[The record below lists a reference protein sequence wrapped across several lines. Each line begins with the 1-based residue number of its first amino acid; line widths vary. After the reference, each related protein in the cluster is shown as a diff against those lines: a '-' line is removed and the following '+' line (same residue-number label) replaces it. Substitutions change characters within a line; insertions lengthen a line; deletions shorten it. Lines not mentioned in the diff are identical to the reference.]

1 MVASTR
7 NPMTRVLLLDP
18 DAVRR
23 DQLRRALND
32 SGLATVERSDAEDI
46 TALELDGV
54 DIVVSNAELPSGSA
68 ITLTRRLG
76 TTPLILFSVEPN
88 VRNAVAAMRLG
99 AADYLSMPL
108 EPNELL
114 AAINRCVQ
122 RIASRP
128 TTDQRTTRLGPMV
141 GQCPVM
147 LALFDQIKLVA
158 SLQSCVLIQGEP
170 GSGKEL
176 VARAVHAQS
185 GRGARPMISL
195 NCAAIPS
202 LLIESELFGTS
213 PGPGEQRSGLVEA
226 ADGSTIF
233 LDEIGELTLD
243 GQARLVR
250 LLRDGDIRS
259 ANTTIRRAVDVRLIA
274 ATHRNLRSLVDAG
287 RFLAELHTLLQTT
300 MLTVPPLRER
310 GDDVVELANRLL
322 QRICHKLSK
331 PEIKLSDAALS
342 AIRNYGWP
350 GNIRELENALERA
363 VILCDRDVIET
374 ELLAIDWAKSPQR
387 AQQTTPDNSDTD
399 TETSLEGYF
408 VKFVLEHQ
416 DALTETE
423 IANKLGISRKSLWE
437 RRQRLSI
444 PRKRTHT
451 RAPRRDG
458 AA

>member
-1 MVASTR
+1 
-7 NPMTRVLLLDP
+7 MTRVLLLDP

-23 DQLRRALND
+23 DQLRRALNN
-32 SGLATVERSDAEDI
+32 SGLGTLERSDADGI
-46 TALELDGV
+46 TPLELDGV
-54 DIVVSNAELPSGSA
+54 DIVLSNAELPSGNA
-68 ITLTRRLG
+68 ITLTSRLG
-76 TTPLILFSVEPN
+76 TTPLILFTVDPN
-88 VRNAVAAMRLG
+88 VRSAVAAMQLG
-99 AADYLSMPL
+99 AADYLAMPL
-108 EPNELL
+108 EASELL
-114 AAINRCVQ
+114 ASINRCVQ

-128 TTDQRTTRLGPMV
+128 ITDHRTARLGPMV
-141 GQCPVM
+141 GKCPVM
-147 LALFDQIKLVA
+147 LELFDQIKLAA

-185 GRGARPMISL
+185 ARGARPMISL
-195 NCAAIPS
+195 NCATIPP
-202 LLIESELFGTS
+202 LLIESELFGTPS
-213 PGPGEQRSGLVEA
+213 GGGEQRSGLVKE

-233 LDEIGELTLD
+233 LDEISELTLD

-250 LLRDGDIRS
+250 MLRDGDIHS
-259 ANTTIRRAVDVRLIA
+259 IDSTIGPAVDVRLIA
-274 ATHRNLRSLVDAG
+274 ATHRDLRSLIDSG
-287 RFLAELHTLLQTT
+287 RFLAELYARLQTT
-300 MLTVPPLRER
+300 TLTVPPLRER
-310 GDDVVELANRLL
+310 GGDVVELASRLL

-342 AIRNYGWP
+342 AIRSYDWP

-374 ELLAIDWAKSPQR
+374 ELLAIDWSRSPQR
-387 AQQTTPDNSDTD
+387 AQQTASDDAD

-408 VKFVLEHQ
+408 VKYVLDHQ
-416 DALTETE
+416 DTLTETE

-437 RRQRLSI
+437 RRQRLNI

-458 AA
+458 GG